1 MGSKIPGGHTMP
13 MTNIKERLNNL
24 YNLREKLCDKQ
35 KKQME
40 IEKITE
46 WITGQLEYLKVLT
59 KNENVQRSEICIRI
73 DDIICALDVEEEH
86 DE

>member
-1 MGSKIPGGHTMP
+1 MP

-35 KKQME
+35 KKEME

-46 WITGQLEYLKVLT
+46 WITGQLNYLKVLV

-86 DE
+86 DEQ

>member
-1 MGSKIPGGHTMP
+1 MP
-13 MTNIKERLNNL
+13 MTNIKERLSNL

-35 KKQME
+35 KKEME
-40 IEKITE
+40 IEKITN
-46 WITGQLEYLKVLT
+46 WITEQLNYLKVLV
-59 KNENVQRSEICIRI
+59 KNQNVPPSEICIRI

>member
-1 MGSKIPGGHTMP
+1 MP
-13 MTNIKERLNNL
+13 MTNIKDRLNNL

-40 IEKITE
+40 IEEITN
-46 WITGQLEYLKVLT
+46 WITDQLAYLKILI
-59 KNENVQRSEICIRI
+59 KNQNVNKTEICIRI

>member
-1 MGSKIPGGHTMP
+1 MP

-35 KKQME
+35 KKEME
-40 IEKITE
+40 IEEITN
-46 WITGQLEYLKVLT
+46 WITGQLNYLKVLI
-59 KNENVQRSEICIRI
+59 KNKNVNISEICMRI
-73 DDIICALDVEEEH
+73 DDIVCALEVEEDH

>member
-1 MGSKIPGGHTMP
+1 MP
-13 MTNIKERLNNL
+13 MTNIKDRLSNL

-40 IEKITE
+40 IEEITN
-46 WITGQLEYLKVLT
+46 WMTDQLNYLIVLI
-59 KNENVQRSEICIRI
+59 KNQNVNTTEICIRI

-86 DE
+86 DEQ

>member
-1 MGSKIPGGHTMP
+1 MP
-13 MTNIKERLNNL
+13 MTNIKDRLNNL

-35 KKQME
+35 KKEME

-46 WITGQLEYLKVLT
+46 WIVGQLNYLKVLV
-59 KNENVQRSEICIRI
+59 KNQNVPSSEICIRI

>member
-1 MGSKIPGGHTMP
+1 MP
-13 MTNIKERLNNL
+13 MTNIKDRLNNL

-35 KKQME
+35 KKEME
-40 IEKITE
+40 IEEITN
-46 WITGQLEYLKVLT
+46 WIVGQLNYLKVLI
-59 KNENVQRSEICIRI
+59 KNQNVQRSEICIRI

>member
-1 MGSKIPGGHTMP
+1 MP
-13 MTNIKERLNNL
+13 MTNIKDRLNNL

-40 IEKITE
+40 IEEITK
-46 WITGQLEYLKVLT
+46 WIVEQLNYLKVLT
-59 KNENVQRSEICIRI
+59 KNKNVPQSEICIRI